1 MERTSTEMSGHSN
14 ASMLS
19 SDMGLMLRKLDSF
32 HSQLTSKIKGTKID
46 KQMLES
52 ELEQIMTWP
61 LGAVHPDQ

>member
-32 HSQLTSKIKGTKID
+32 HSQLTSQTKGTKID
-46 KQMLES
+46 KQML
-52 ELEQIMTWP
+52 
-61 LGAVHPDQ
+61 